1 MNKWHLQRLVFDI
14 DHPVHDLFSLKEV
27 DKLEKSIVLGLQKQD
42 IAKEKDNVVMENKV
56 LLRLVIGT
64 VL

>member
-1 MNKWHLQRLVFDI
+1 MVDI

>member
-1 MNKWHLQRLVFDI
+1 MVFDI

-42 IAKEKDNVVMENKV
+42 IAKGKGNVVMENKV